1 VLYARQRIVEISIE
15 RIQTVRYSIVMRA
28 SVAFLALGT
37 PAFAFG
43 LTDSDL
49 DYLTTQN
56 VPRESSVLHGLS
68 PKEQARLH
76 AIIIDSAGGKDPS
89 ARARNVAEAIA
100 EYQGHQLWEQ
110 AHPGQL
116 WDSPQR

>member
-1 VLYARQRIVEISIE
+1 MQAM
-15 RIQTVRYSIVMRA
+15 RYSILMKA
-28 SVAFLALGT
+28 SVAFLMLGT
-37 PAFAFG
+37 PALAFG

-56 VPRESSVLHGLS
+56 VPRDSSILHGLS

-76 AIIIDSAGGKDPS
+76 AIIMDGANGKDP
-89 ARARNVAEAIA
+89 AAQARNVAEAIA

-116 WDSPQR
+116 WDSPKR